1 MNTNNKH
8 SHIRAFVIFMAFLLF
23 TGCATQKQWQY
34 TSEQESV
41 NKPIINKSVSVIPF
55 LDKRLSENHNMIGM
69 YILPIMPFGWQE
81 LNVPEGFQGHITS
94 TGWLWK
100 PNEDIA
106 KAVAEE
112 LNQSHLFKEVFF
124 TNKASDGDIS
134 LLGTIK
140 STTYNGKIISY
151 GLSVYGPMLWLI
163 GLPAGTFN
171 NELVLNFKL
180 EDKKNSLV
188 LWEKDYRQYMSK
200 TTWLYYMP
208 SDFEYSSMLKT
219 ILLQVIKDIQ
229 SNAESINNKL
239 R

>member
-1 MNTNNKH
+1 MNSYNKH
-8 SHIRAFVIFMAFLLF
+8 SYIRLFVIFMAALSF

-41 NKPIINKSVSVIPF
+41 NQIRINKSVSVPPL
-55 LDKRLSENHNMIGM
+55 LDNRLSENHNMIGM
-69 YILPIMPFGWQE
+69 YLIPLMPFGWQE

-94 TGWLWK
+94 AAWLWK

-106 KAVAEE
+106 KSVAEE
-112 LNQSHLFKEVFF
+112 LNKSHLFKEVFF
-124 TNKASDGDIS
+124 TNKASDGDIV
-134 LLGTIK
+134 LEGAIK
-140 STTYNGKIISY
+140 STKYNGKILSY
-151 GLSVYGPMLWLI
+151 GLSIEGPLLWFI
-163 GLPAGTFN
+163 GFPSGTFN
-171 NELVLNFKL
+171 NELILNFKL
-180 EDKKNSLV
+180 KDKKNNAV
-188 LWEKDYRQYMSK
+188 LWEKDYKQSISNTSWIYH
-200 TTWLYYMP
+200 MP